1 MDITEKAK
9 EQLEKR
15 IQKVEDFIS
24 ERGVGASY
32 LARARKLQR
41 NLNIAIVMASV
52 ITLAG
57 ITVWAINK
65 MDEED

>member
-24 ERGVGASY
+24 ERGIGASY
-32 LARARKLQR
+32 LQRARKLQR

>member
-1 MDITEKAK
+1 MDITDKAK
-9 EQLEKR
+9 EELEKR

-24 ERGVGASY
+24 ERGVGSSY
-32 LARARKLQR
+32 LERARRLQR

-52 ITLAG
+52 ITLTG

-65 MDEED
+65 MDDED

>member
-9 EQLEKR
+9 EELEKR

-24 ERGVGASY
+24 EKGVGSSY
-32 LARARKLQR
+32 LERARKIHR

-52 ITLAG
+52 VTLTG
-57 ITVWAINK
+57 ITVWALNK
-65 MDEED
+65 MDDED